1 MSKIILRPFTTD
13 DINSLYEMLSDNET
27 VRFMPIQPF
36 KTIRDATSFYENVI
50 KRNIENG
57 GKYYAIVLDSTV
69 IGQIN
74 LSSSASNDIGYSIKR
89 AHWGHGYASKALSLL
104 IKEIEEE
111 GKLSFITATH
121 DVNNPRS
128 GRVMQ
133 KVGLVYKYTYIEPWC
148 KGFDVSFRLYQKNF
162 KDENFT
168 YMEYWEKYERH
179 FIEEI

>member
-50 KRNIENG
+50 QKNIENG
-57 GKYYAIVLDSTV
+57 GKYYAIVLDRAV

-89 AHWGHGYASKALSLL
+89 EHWGHGHASKALSLL

-111 GKLSFITATH
+111 GRLSFITATH

-133 KVGLVYKYTYIEPWC
+133 KAGLVYKYTYVEPWC

-168 YMEYWEKYERH
+168 YMEYWNKYDRH
-179 FIEEI
+179 FLENI